1 MEESKLFIGGLA
13 AEATEDDVRALFSP
27 HGFIT
32 EIAML
37 PTKSTTGQKC
47 CFVKYGTK
55 PAAESANEALQTLNG
70 KFQMPGTDRPIAVRW
85 ADNGKGENPGKG
97 ERTSGPP
104 SAPPMGM
111 HAPMYG
117 GYPLQQPV
125 MHMMPGM
132 PQPGMPGMPQEASPY
147 GMPQMMP
154 GMPGMPGM
162 PEAMNPYMLPGV
174 PHSSGMPAGGMPL
187 AMPGGASMEE
197 AQGTKLFVGGLP
209 GHFSAAQ
216 LQPLFDPYGMVIDT
230 HMMKPSDKTGQ
241 RCAFIKYSM
250 PASAQAAVAAL
261 NGRMSVSPT
270 DGPIVVRY
278 ADGGSREKRQRT

>member
-125 MHMMPGM
+125 MHMV
-132 PQPGMPGMPQEASPY
+132 SH
-147 GMPQMMP
+147 
-154 GMPGMPGM
+154 
-162 PEAMNPYMLPGV
+162 LFILDIVSHWVV
-174 PHSSGMPAGGMPL
+174 PATRLSLQSQTEHVLQCL
-187 AMPGGASMEE
+187 AP
-197 AQGTKLFVGGLP
+197 
-209 GHFSAAQ
+209 
-216 LQPLFDPYGMVIDT
+216 
-230 HMMKPSDKTGQ
+230 
-241 RCAFIKYSM
+241 
-250 PASAQAAVAAL
+250 
-261 NGRMSVSPT
+261 
-270 DGPIVVRY
+270 
-278 ADGGSREKRQRT
+278 